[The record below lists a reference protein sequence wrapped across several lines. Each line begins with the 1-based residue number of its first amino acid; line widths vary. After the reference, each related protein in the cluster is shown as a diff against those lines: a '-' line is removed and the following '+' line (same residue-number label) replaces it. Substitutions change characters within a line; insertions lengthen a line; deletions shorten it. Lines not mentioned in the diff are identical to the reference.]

1 MWTPEA
7 LPSVIVLT
15 RLPADLAD
23 QRYQLPASSIKA
35 IVTLPG
41 GEHLITCD
49 GEQLSFYVD
58 PNGAEPAAVLLPLDR
73 LFDTRVAAALRLWR
87 GLVGRRPGPDPA
99 ALSKARRDRLI
110 LALRALDARL
120 EGAVYREIATGLF
133 GANRVSD
140 CDWISHDLRDRT
152 ARLVRLG
159 LGMMRGGYRRLLL
172 HPYRGR
178 S

>member
-15 RLPADLAD
+15 GLPADLAD
-23 QRYQLPASSIKA
+23 QRHQLPTSSMQA
-35 IVTLPG
+35 IDTLPS
-41 GEHLITCD
+41 GEHLITRHAED
-49 GEQLSFYVD
+49 LRFYVD
-58 PNGAEPAAVLLPLDR
+58 PNGAEPPAVLLPFDR
-73 LFDTRVAAALRLWR
+73 LFDTRAAAALRLWR
-87 GLVGRRPGPDPA
+87 GLIGRRPGPNPA
-99 ALSKARRDRLI
+99 ALSRARKDRLI

-120 EGAVYREIATGLF
+120 EGAVHREIATGLF
-133 GANRVSD
+133 GANRVSER
-140 CDWISHDLRDRT
+140 DWISHDLRDRT

-172 HPYRGR
+172 CPYRGR